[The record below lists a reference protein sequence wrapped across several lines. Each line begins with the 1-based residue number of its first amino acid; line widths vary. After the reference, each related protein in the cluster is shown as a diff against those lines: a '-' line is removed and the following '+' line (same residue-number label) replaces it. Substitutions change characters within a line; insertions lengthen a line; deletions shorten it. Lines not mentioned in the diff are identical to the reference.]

1 MIDQYIQMG
10 TNALANLSDQGGI
23 LKVARTKIL
32 NMNSKL
38 GLGKNILSKAE
49 HRQAGDKYIVIGG
62 MVFVTILLIVLYYYV
77 KKNKLTKT

>member
-10 TNALANLSDQGGI
+10 TNVLANLSDQGGI

-49 HRQAGDKYIVIGG
+49 HRQAEDKYIVIGG

-77 KKNKLTKT
+77 KKNK